1 MNSNNFKYIFFIITI
16 ILGLESIAW
25 SKINSQIIFKI
36 NNEIITNIDIEN
48 EKKFLQF
55 LNPKLKN
62 LSNQKIE
69 SISINSIKNRVIK
82 EIELRKYFELND
94 SSLGMKYVQRFV
106 SKSNY
111 INIENL
117 MNELSMKELNYKVFE
132 KNFLIDNLWR
142 EFIFNRFK
150 SKVNIDINKLKN
162 EINDQETEIEEL
174 NLSEILFIVKPNLKF
189 DELKSNIYTEIEKS
203 GFEAAASIY
212 SISKSKDLGGRLGWI
227 KSSQISKSI
236 YSKINNIKK
245 ISEPIKTNNGYLI
258 IKVNDRRKINEKI
271 NLDAELKKL
280 VEIETENELNKL
292 GYIFFN
298 KLKKRTFISEK

>member
-111 INIENL
+111 TNIENL

>member
-16 ILGLESIAW
+16 IFGLESIAW

-111 INIENL
+111 TNIENL
-117 MNELSMKELNYKVFE
+117 MNELSMKELNYKV
-132 KNFLIDNLWR
+132 KHGDAVSVGLLMAIRLSVLLKKTKYNNYNLI
-142 EFIFNRFK
+142 K
-150 SKVNIDINKLKN
+150 SHLNKVNLPTSLNCLNSKKKWNTKN
-162 EINDQETEIEEL
+162 L
-174 NLSEILFIVKPNLKF
+174 
-189 DELKSNIYTEIEKS
+189 
-203 GFEAAASIY
+203 
-212 SISKSKDLGGRLGWI
+212 I
-227 KSSQISKSI
+227 KNMQSDK
-236 YSKINNIKK
+236 KRVDKNIKF
-245 ISEPIKTNNGYLI
+245 ILL
-258 IKVNDRRKINEKI
+258 NDIGKAYVENHVSYEKI
-271 NLDAELKKL
+271 NLT
-280 VEIETENELNKL
+280 INE
-292 GYIFFN
+292 FF
-298 KLKKRTFISEK
+298 

>member
-1 MNSNNFKYIFFIITI
+1 MNSNNFRYIFIIITI

-111 INIENL
+111 TNIENL

-298 KLKKRTFISEK
+298 KLKKRTFISEE

>member
-1 MNSNNFKYIFFIITI
+1 MNSNNFRYIFFIITI

-111 INIENL
+111 TNIENL

>member
-1 MNSNNFKYIFFIITI
+1 MNSNNFRYIFFIITI

-111 INIENL
+111 TNIENL

-150 SKVNIDINKLKN
+150 SKVNIDINKIKN

>member
-1 MNSNNFKYIFFIITI
+1 M
-16 ILGLESIAW
+16 
-25 SKINSQIIFKI
+25 
-36 NNEIITNIDIEN
+36 
-48 EKKFLQF
+48 
-55 LNPKLKN
+55 
-62 LSNQKIE
+62 
-69 SISINSIKNRVIK
+69 
-82 EIELRKYFELND
+82 
-94 SSLGMKYVQRFV
+94 
-106 SKSNY
+106 
-111 INIENL
+111 
-117 MNELSMKELNYKVFE
+117 
-132 KNFLIDNLWR
+132 
-142 EFIFNRFK
+142 
-150 SKVNIDINKLKN
+150 
-162 EINDQETEIEEL
+162 
-174 NLSEILFIVKPNLKF
+174 
-189 DELKSNIYTEIEKS
+189 KSNIYTEIEKS